1 MNGLTR
7 LGKISYLT
15 VNVQFMKQ
23 LLIIL
28 VFISSSGYL
37 MAQQERKFI
46 RQGTNEYKSDK
57 YVESEE
63 FYRKALDKDPK
74 SFEAKFN
81 LADALYKQ
89 KKIDASLKLLEELE
103 QNEKNPQRLAQI
115 YHNKGNVYFAANKLD
130 ESIDNYKKALKQNP
144 NDDQTRYNLIAAQKM
159 KQQQDQNKDQQK
171 QQQQQQQQQ
180 EQQKQDQQ
188 DQKKDQKQDQQQ
200 QQDQNQMS
208 KEDAERLLNAMQ
220 QDENELQKD
229 KRKVKAAQNASIE
242 KNW

>member
-7 LGKISYLT
+7 LRKISYLT

-28 VFISSSGYL
+28 VFISSSGCL

-103 QNEKNPQRLAQI
+103 QTEKNPQRLSQI
-115 YHNKGNVYFAANKLD
+115 YHNKGNIYFAANKLD

-159 KQQQDQNKDQQK
+159 KQQQQQNQDQQK
-171 QQQQQQQQQ
+171 QQQQQQ
-180 EQQKQDQQ
+180 EEQKQDQ
-188 DQKKDQKQDQQQ
+188 KQEPQ
-200 QQDQNQMS
+200 QQDPNQMS

>member
-1 MNGLTR
+1 MNGSTGDLR
-7 LGKISYLT
+7 ISYLT
-15 VNVQFMKQ
+15 VNVQLMKQ
-23 LLIIL
+23 LLILLI
-28 VFISSSGYL
+28 FMASSGYA

-103 QNEKNPQRLAQI
+103 QGEKNPQRLAQI

-171 QQQQQQQQQ
+171 QQQQQQ
-180 EQQKQDQQ
+180 KQDQQ

>member
-15 VNVQFMKQ
+15 VNIQFMKQ

-28 VFISSSGYL
+28 VFISSSGYVL
-37 MAQQERKFI
+37 AQQERKFI

-115 YHNKGNVYFAANKLD
+115 YHNKGNIYFAANKLD

-171 QQQQQQQQQ
+171 QQQQQQEQ
-180 EQQKQDQQ
+180 EQKQDQ
-188 DQKKDQKQDQQQ
+188 KQEPQ
-200 QQDQNQMS
+200 QQDPNQMS

-220 QDENELQKD
+220 QDENELQKE

>member
-7 LGKISYLT
+7 LRKISYLT

-115 YHNKGNVYFAANKLD
+115 YHNKGNIYFAANKLD

-159 KQQQDQNKDQQK
+159 KQQQQQNQDQQK
-171 QQQQQQQQQ
+171 QQQQQQ
-180 EQQKQDQQ
+180 EEQKQDQ
-188 DQKKDQKQDQQQ
+188 KQEPQ
-200 QQDQNQMS
+200 QQDPNQMS

>member
-1 MNGLTR
+1 MNGLSG
-7 LGKISYLT
+7 LIKISYLT
-15 VNVQFMKQ
+15 VNEQFMRQ
-23 LLIIL
+23 LLILL
-28 VFISSSGYL
+28 VFISSSGYVL
-37 MAQQERKFI
+37 AQQERKFI

-115 YHNKGNVYFAANKLD
+115 YHNKGNIYFAANKLD

-171 QQQQQQQQQ
+171 QQQQQQ
-180 EQQKQDQQ
+180 EEEQKQDQ
-188 DQKKDQKQDQQQ
+188 KQEPQ
-200 QQDQNQMS
+200 QQDPNQMS

-220 QDENELQKD
+220 QDENELQKE